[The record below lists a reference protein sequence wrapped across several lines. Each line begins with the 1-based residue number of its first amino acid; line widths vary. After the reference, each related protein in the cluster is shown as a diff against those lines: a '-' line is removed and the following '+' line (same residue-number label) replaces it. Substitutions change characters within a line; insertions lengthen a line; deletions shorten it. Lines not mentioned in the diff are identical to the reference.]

1 MIFMKRNFLFCS
13 LIVFV
18 HCGAPFS
25 FRSACYE
32 RNKCSTIEGE
42 CFLRNDAF
50 YKISTSSPDYSAA
63 DLTALVGSC
72 LGLEKTCRKNC
83 ESGTIF

>member
-1 MIFMKRNFLFCS
+1 MKQTFVFLFFS
-13 LIVFV
+13 FFLN
-18 HCGAPFS
+18 CGSPFS

-50 YKISTSSPDYSAA
+50 YKISTSSPDYSPQDLAA
-63 DLTALVGSC
+63 IVGSC
-72 LGLEKTCRKNC
+72 LGLEKTCKKNC

>member
-1 MIFMKRNFLFCS
+1 MKQIYFIFI

-18 HCGAPFS
+18 HCGSPLS

-32 RNKCSTIEGE
+32 RNKCSTIEGA
-42 CFLRNDAF
+42 CFLRNDSF
-50 YKISTSSPDYSAA
+50 YRIATSSADYSAPDMA
-63 DLTALVGSC
+63 ALVGSC
-72 LGLEKTCRKNC
+72 IGLEKTCRKNC

>member
-1 MIFMKRNFLFCS
+1 MKGLIGSLIFVFLFS
-13 LIVFV
+13 
-18 HCGAPFS
+18 CGSPFS

-42 CFLRNDAF
+42 CFLRNDAI
-50 YKISTSSPDYSAA
+50 YRVSTGASTYSNADFAA
-63 DLTALVGSC
+63 IVSSC
-72 LGLEKTCRKNC
+72 LGLEKVCRKNC

>member
-1 MIFMKRNFLFCS
+1 MKGLIGSFTFVFLFS
-13 LIVFV
+13 
-18 HCGAPFS
+18 CGSPFS

-50 YKISTSSPDYSAA
+50 YRVSTGASTYSNADFAA
-63 DLTALVGSC
+63 IVGSC
-72 LGLEKTCRKNC
+72 LGLEKVCRKNC

>member
-1 MIFMKRNFLFCS
+1 MRRLIGSFTILFFLS
-13 LIVFV
+13 
-18 HCGAPFS
+18 CGSPFS

-32 RNKCSTIEGE
+32 RNKCSTIEGS

-50 YKISTSSPDYSAA
+50 YRVSTGAETYSNVDLAA
-63 DLTALVGSC
+63 IVGSC
-72 LGLEKTCRKNC
+72 LGLEKVCRKNC

>member
-1 MIFMKRNFLFCS
+1 MKWFVHSIFITIFLFFS
-13 LIVFV
+13 
-18 HCGAPFS
+18 CGAPFS

-32 RNKCSTIEGE
+32 RNKCSTIEGA

-50 YKISTSSPDYSAA
+50 YRISTGASEYSNTDLAA
-63 DLTALVGSC
+63 IVGSC
-72 LGLEKTCRKNC
+72 IGLENVCRKNC

>member
-1 MIFMKRNFLFCS
+1 MKLVIVFSSLFLF
-13 LIVFV
+13 VQ
-18 HCGAPFS
+18 CGSPFS

-32 RNKCSTIEGE
+32 RNKCSTIEGS

-50 YKISTSSPDYSAA
+50 YKVSTNSPEYSAL
-63 DLTALVGSC
+63 DLSAIVGSC

>member
-1 MIFMKRNFLFCS
+1 MKLIFYFYLLAGF
-13 LIVFV
+13 I
-18 HCGAPFS
+18 HCGSPFS

-32 RNKCSTIEGE
+32 RNKCSTIEGQ

-50 YKISTSSPDYSAA
+50 YKISTSSPDYSAQ

-72 LGLEKTCRKNC
+72 LGLEKTCKKNC

>member
-1 MIFMKRNFLFCS
+1 MKLIFYFFLFAGF
-13 LIVFV
+13 I
-18 HCGAPFS
+18 HCGSPFS

-32 RNKCSTIEGE
+32 RNKCSTIEGQ

-50 YKISTSSPDYSAA
+50 YKISTSSPDYSAQ

-72 LGLEKTCRKNC
+72 LGLEKTCKKNC